1 MLENFKVL
9 EVIKSVEPAC
19 LIIDDKH
26 LRFTKPVITL
36 LDFAPHAKILMD
48 ADGKRVAIQVARGNE
63 ANTIN
68 FSKGKDE
75 QKSSVIF
82 QNAVMVSIIRGIMPE
97 WKAGEKFSIAG
108 QYSKD
113 DKAVIFDLNTA
124 KPYWRRDP
132 KKNAE

>member
-1 MLENFKVL
+1 
-9 EVIKSVEPAC
+9 
-19 LIIDDKH
+19 
-26 LRFTKPVITL
+26 
-36 LDFAPHAKILMD
+36 
-48 ADGKRVAIQVARGNE
+48 
-63 ANTIN
+63 
-68 FSKGKDE
+68 
-75 QKSSVIF
+75 
-82 QNAVMVSIIRGIMPE
+82 MVSIIRGIMPE

>member
-1 MLENFKVL
+1 LGS
-9 EVIKSVEPAC
+9 KSQS
-19 LIIDDKH
+19 
-26 LRFTKPVITL
+26 
-36 LDFAPHAKILMD
+36 PHHI
-48 ADGKRVAIQVARGNE
+48 R
-63 ANTIN
+63 
-68 FSKGKDE
+68 SYHHKGKEE